1 MSLSERLKL
10 VGAGQYTGYL
20 SAPTLRQVAFQA
32 KSTDAGAD
40 LREEVSQ
47 ELLSLLGPNLYS
59 GQLTQEALSGRILEA
74 ISLVLRKSNRPLS
87 ADDRAALVQQVTDDL
102 IGNGPLETLLR
113 DPEVSEILV
122 NGPDQIFVEIRG
134 QLYPSDVRFKDE
146 DHLRRIIERICARVG
161 RRIDEASPLVDARL
175 PDGSRVNAV
184 IPPIAIDGSTLS
196 IRKFGSD
203 VLTAADLVAAAT
215 MTESLAA
222 FLDAAVRAK
231 FNILISGGT
240 GAGKT
245 TTLNVLSSFMPATER
260 IVTIEDSAELQLNQP
275 HVVRLESRPSNV
287 EGQGLVTIR
296 DLVKNALRMRPD
308 RIVVG
313 EIRDG
318 AALDM
323 LQAMNTGHAGSLTTV
338 HANSARDAISRLETM
353 VLMAGMDLPMR
364 AIRDQASQAIDLV
377 VQQSRMRD
385 GSRRITEVVEV
396 IGIDGDEIVTRKLFD
411 FDFAPE
417 ESEQIGELRA
427 LGYLPTRIDKFAA
440 AGVSVSDDWFGV
452 SASGRN
458 RRSR

>member
-20 SAPTLRQVAFQA
+20 SAPSLRQVAFQV
-32 KSTDAGAD
+32 KSTDGSTE
-40 LREEVSQ
+40 LRDEVSQ
-47 ELLSLLGPNLYS
+47 ELLNLLGPNLYS

-74 ISLVLRKSNRPLS
+74 IALVLRKSNRPLS
-87 ADDRAALVQQVTDDL
+87 AEDRAVLVQQITDDL
-102 IGNGPLETLLR
+102 IGNGPLEPLLR

-122 NGPDQIFVEIRG
+122 NGPNQVFIEIRG
-134 QLYPSDVRFKDE
+134 QLFRSDVRFNDE
-146 DHLRRIIERICARVG
+146 EHLRKIIERICARVG

-196 IRKFGSD
+196 IRKFGAD
-203 VLTAADLVAAAT
+203 VLTAADLISAKT
-215 MTESLAA
+215 LTDPLSS
-222 FLDAAVRAK
+222 FLNAAVQAK

-245 TTLNVLSSFMPATER
+245 TTLNVLSSFMPAEER
-260 IVTIEDSAELQLNQP
+260 IVTIEDSAELQLKQP
-275 HVVRLESRPSNV
+275 HVVRLESRPANV
-287 EGQGLVTIR
+287 EGQGLVSIR

-338 HANSARDAISRLETM
+338 HANSARDALSRLETM
-353 VLMAGMDLPMR
+353 VLMAGMELPMR
-364 AIRDQASQAIDLV
+364 AIRDQVSQAIDLV
-377 VQQSRMRD
+377 VQQTRMRD
-385 GSRRITEVVEV
+385 GSRRITEVAEV
-396 IGIDGDEIVTRKLFD
+396 VGIKGDEIEIRKLFD
-411 FDFAPE
+411 FEYAPD
-417 ESEQIGELRA
+417 ESDSIGELKG
-427 LGYLPTRIDKFAA
+427 LGELPTRIEKFDA
-440 AGVSVSDDWFGV
+440 AGVSVLPDWFGLPL
-452 SASGRN
+452 AG
-458 RRSR
+458 RSRRTR